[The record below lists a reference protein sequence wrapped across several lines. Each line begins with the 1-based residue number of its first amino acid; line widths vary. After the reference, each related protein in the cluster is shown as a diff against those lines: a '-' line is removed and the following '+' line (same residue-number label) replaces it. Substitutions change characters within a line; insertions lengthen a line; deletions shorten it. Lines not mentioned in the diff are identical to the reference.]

1 MLDVKVN
8 KRIIIFGGSGFLGF
22 RLTKSLSRFGYEIII
37 VDLIN
42 THINLTENVSFI
54 KIDLIKKDIDKF
66 IEIRKSDIFI
76 NLASRQYH
84 NKVPYFKRQAWFD
97 EVNYHVSKN
106 IMRIAIKKQIS
117 GFIHFSTD
125 MVYGLSNG
133 HIIDETFVPNPIA
146 EYGKS
151 KLKAEKF
158 LRNIAKNNL
167 PLTIFRP
174 RLISG
179 PGRLG
184 VFTKLFSLIS
194 KSKTIP
200 LIGNGLNCY
209 QMVSVDDCVSAILL
223 SLEKNICND
232 TFNLASNEKILVI
245 DLIKN
250 LIIFSKSNSKILP
263 INSLLVK
270 AGLHLTDLFGL
281 TLLYK
286 EQYSIADKDIF
297 LDISKAKK
305 ILNWKPKFD
314 DQQMIEL
321 SYEYWLNIKKNNY
334 KS

>member
-1 MLDVKVN
+1 MSDNKLN
-8 KRIIIFGGSGFLGF
+8 KRIIIFGGSGFLGL
-22 RLTKSLSRFGYEIII
+22 RLTKALFRFGYDIII

-42 THINLTENVSFI
+42 QNIVQLENVSFI
-54 KIDLIKKDIDKF
+54 KMDLQKKDIDEF

-84 NKVPYFKRQAWFD
+84 NKVPYFKRQKWFD
-97 EVNYHVSKN
+97 EVNYHASKN
-106 IMRIAIKKQIS
+106 IMRIAIKKEIR

-125 MVYGLSNG
+125 MVYGLTNG
-133 HIIDETFVPNPIA
+133 LIIDEKFKPNPIA

-151 KLKAEKF
+151 KLKAEKS
-158 LRNIAKNNL
+158 LRKSAKNYL

-184 VFTKLFSLIS
+184 VFIKLFNLID

-223 SLEKNICND
+223 SLEKNIIDD
-232 TFNLASNEKILVI
+232 TFNLASDKKILVI

-250 LIIFSKSNSKILP
+250 LIIYSKSNSKLLP
-263 INSLLVK
+263 INSLVIKTGLYLADLV
-270 AGLHLTDLFGL
+270 GL

-297 LDISKAKK
+297 LDISKAQKK
-305 ILNWKPKFD
+305 LNWKPKFND
-314 DQQMIEL
+314 LEMIKT
-321 SYEYWLNIKKNNY
+321 SYDYWQNLKKN
-334 KS
+334 